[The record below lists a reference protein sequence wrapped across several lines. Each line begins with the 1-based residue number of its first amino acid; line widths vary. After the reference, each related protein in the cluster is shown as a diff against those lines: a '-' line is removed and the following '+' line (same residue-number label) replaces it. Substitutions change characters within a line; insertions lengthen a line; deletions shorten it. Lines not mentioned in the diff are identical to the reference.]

1 MYLLLSFPPGKDPN
15 NGSTLADSNVMGFAL
30 FANKVVR
37 THTKQTPVQGKKI
50 VEIASLYVEKELE
63 LEEQLIYTLAFN
75 VVGE

>member
-1 MYLLLSFPPGKDPN
+1 
-15 NGSTLADSNVMGFAL
+15 MGFAP

-63 LEEQLIYTLAFN
+63 LEE
-75 VVGE
+75 